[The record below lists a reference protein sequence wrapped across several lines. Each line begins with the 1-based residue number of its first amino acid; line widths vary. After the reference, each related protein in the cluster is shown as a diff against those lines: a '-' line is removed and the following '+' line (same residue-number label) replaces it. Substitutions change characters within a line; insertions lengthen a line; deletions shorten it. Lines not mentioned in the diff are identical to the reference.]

1 MNKMIKRIAA
11 GVGVV
16 TLVGGLAACGPWSH
30 RKDPE
35 DMAQYVVEKATK
47 LLTLADA
54 QVVKLS
60 ALKDQGLKART
71 ELHDAHGKTRTQALA
86 LLDQP
91 SFDRAQALA
100 MIASHTQLMNNTAQP
115 VVNAFGDF
123 YDSLTPQQQQTLRT
137 ELADRMEHHHG
148 HGSWK

>member
-11 GVGVV
+11 GAGIV

-30 RKDPE
+30 RQDPE

-47 LLTLADA
+47 LLTLNDA
-54 QVVKLS
+54 QVVKLN
-60 ALKDQGLKART
+60 ALKDQALKART
-71 ELHDAHGKTRTQALA
+71 ELHDAHDKTRTQALA
-86 LLDQP
+86 LLDQ
-91 SFDRAQALA
+91 STFDRSQALS

-123 YDSLTPQQQQTLRT
+123 YDSLTAQQQQTLRK
-137 ELADRMEHHHG
+137 EIADRMEHHHG
-148 HGSWK
+148 HGSWN